1 MYEISPWNRVE
12 TRGNF
17 LQIYVFSYK
26 KLTLVQ
32 ERSLSRKTFNELIP
46 SPASNLTQHLSWQLV
61 FLFRESDHG
70 ETFPYLI
77 NKSIG
82 KGRYFLFPIST
93 TICLFAVPIF
103 FLSVLWNRRK
113 SVFISSVVV
122 SHQVLKGVKLIE
134 LLFRKIYI
142 YVPDFSTFRLG
153 VNRVHMLITY
163 HAYVM

>member
-1 MYEISPWNRVE
+1 MSHEGTFLKIKDK
-12 TRGNF
+12 TRPCVGSAY
-17 LQIYVFSYK
+17 L
-26 KLTLVQ
+26 
-32 ERSLSRKTFNELIP
+32 SLSRVQPYSTAELTVGFSFSGIGP
-46 SPASNLTQHLSWQLV
+46 WWNFSLSHQQ
-61 FLFRESDHG
+61 
-70 ETFPYLI
+70 
-77 NKSIG
+77 SIG